1 MDNIDERRP
10 FNSEL
15 DVAQLGVVDKLG
27 VDPGPAAA
35 AGPAPAWFPLAGG
48 SPRPA
53 VPAAGLRGVLCV
65 L

>member
-35 AGPAPAWFPLAGG
+35 GPAPAWLPLTGG
-48 SPRPA
+48 STC
-53 VPAAGLRGVLCV
+53 PAAAAACLRGVLCV